1 MSGLRLSCPYGGTF
15 FVCEHNTTEFI
26 GCCTSDP
33 CHDGRGTC
41 SNENLRNSSFSH
53 DSFAAIMPQDCSDS
67 SASWYTCN
75 FTSPPFL
82 GCCKTDPCA
91 APCVSADLT
100 PAKLSSD
107 VAARSAFLTE
117 PLSTSSQ
124 TSGALSTAPAA
135 TNATEPQQAPPS
147 PEHFDGLSAPTI
159 AGYSIAAAALV
170 VLVAV
175 CMYVWGR
182 RSGKRAARQEPP
194 TIEHNPENSVPGPQQ
209 AEVLHTDVRAKGHH
223 DVALPSREWPG
234 TVRTGSLHYRSLAP
248 FPRADMLHHEV
259 PTILIP
265 GHINHNTMPEGVST
279 YQGRPIAQRED
290 SPPDGPVYELS
301 TLEGKLNRDPDEL
314 HFGRG

>member
-15 FVCEHNTTEFI
+15 FVCENNTTEFV

-41 SNENLRNSSFSH
+41 SNENLRTTSFSH

-100 PAKLSSD
+100 PAKLSRD
-107 VAARSAFLTE
+107 VVARSAFLTE
-117 PLSTSSQ
+117 SLPTSPQ

-135 TNATEPQQAPPS
+135 TNATEPQQP
-147 PEHFDGLSAPTI
+147 LSALTI
-159 AGYSIAAAALV
+159 AGYSIGAAALV
-170 VLVAV
+170 VLVAL

-182 RSGKRAARQEPP
+182 RSGKRRSRQEPP
-194 TIEHNPENSVPGPQQ
+194 ATEHNPENSVLGPQQ
-209 AEVLHTDVRAKGHH
+209 AEVFHTDVRVNGHH
-223 DVALPSREWPG
+223 DVALPSREWGG
-234 TVRTGSLHYRSLAP
+234 TVRTGSLHDRSLAP
-248 FPRADMLHHEV
+248 VPRADHEV

-265 GHINHNTMPEGVST
+265 GHTNHNTMPEGVST
-279 YQGRPIAQRED
+279 YQGWPMPIAQRED
-290 SPPDGPVYELS
+290 SPPDGLVYELS
-301 TLEGKLNRDPDEL
+301 TLKGRDPDEL